1 MGGVIRI
8 EMTEGRPLRTTVAYV
23 DTDVAPALVE
33 QLRPVVDQA
42 VEDVTARLNLH
53 VGDVR
58 LLLAGE
64 LAKLRADV
72 EAYEREAARRGVL
85 AL

>member
-1 MGGVIRI
+1 MIRL
-8 EMTEGRPLRTTVAYV
+8 EVTEGRPLRTTVAYV
-23 DTDVAPALVE
+23 DTDVAPALAE

-42 VEDVTARLNLH
+42 VEAVAERLNLH
-53 VGDVR
+53 AGDAR

-64 LAKLRADV
+64 LAKLRADD
-72 EAYEREAARRGVL
+72 EAYERVCGRRGVL

>member
-1 MGGVIRI
+1 MIRL
-8 EMTEGRPLRTTVAYV
+8 EVTEGRPLRTTVAYI
-23 DTDVAPALVE
+23 DTDLPPALAA
-33 QLRPVVDQA
+33 QLRPIVDQA
-42 VEDVTARLNLH
+42 VEAVAARCNLH
-53 VGDVR
+53 ASDVR

-64 LAKLRADV
+64 LAKLRADD

>member
-1 MGGVIRI
+1 MIRL
-8 EMTEGRPLRTTVAYV
+8 EVTEGRPLRTTVAYI
-23 DTDVAPALVE
+23 DTDVPPALAE

-42 VEDVTARLNLH
+42 VEAVAARLNLH
-53 VGDVR
+53 AGDAR

-64 LAKLRADV
+64 LAKLRAVDA
-72 EAYEREAARRGVL
+72 AYERVCAGRGVL

>member
-1 MGGVIRI
+1 MIRL
-8 EMTEGRPLRTTVAYV
+8 EVTEGRPLRTTVAYV
-23 DTDVAPALVE
+23 DTDVPPALTDL
-33 QLRPVVDQA
+33 LRPIADQA
-42 VEDVTARLNLH
+42 VEAVAARCNLH
-53 VGDVR
+53 AGDAR

-64 LAKLRADV
+64 LAKLRADC